1 MENNLIGYIVSFLIG
16 LLVSYIW
23 ATINRKIKPKIK
35 VLPYL
40 MKLACFPNYLGI
52 DKMKIRDSPQYRKEI
67 FNFIG
72 SQTDNLK
79 ELIEAVANECEKI
92 DKERKK

>member
-1 MENNLIGYIVSFLIG
+1 
-16 LLVSYIW
+16 
-23 ATINRKIKPKIK
+23 
-35 VLPYL
+35 

-72 SQTDNLK
+72 SQIDNLK
-79 ELIEAVANECEKI
+79 DLIDEIALICEQI
-92 DKERKK
+92 DKERKN